1 MPTFREAFD
10 DAFRKAKETKPHL
23 TIAEFQRMAW
33 DAKANVAVQLERY
46 FES

>member
-33 DAKANVAVQLERY
+33 DAKSKTWRFGWNDMP
-46 FES
+46 